1 MAHSGGI
8 IAAGL
13 GKGRIPWFSRDIK
26 VRHFSVPFLLV
37 CFLLIF
43 QFLYGDVRDDT
54 RRQNILI
61 YDSHLWATQV
71 R

>member
-26 VRHFSVPFLLV
+26 VRHFSVPFFFFFACLLFV
-37 CFLLIF
+37 NFPVSIWRCK
-43 QFLYGDVRDDT
+43 R
-54 RRQNILI
+54 
-61 YDSHLWATQV
+61 
-71 R
+71 

>member
-43 QFLYGDVRDDT
+43 QFLYGDV
-54 RRQNILI
+54 
-61 YDSHLWATQV
+61 Y
-71 R
+71 